1 MQVFERDVQDRQ
13 QPILPV
19 VQHLRL
25 HQGRWGQLE
34 AGAPGLH
41 LHVMPHDCGLQKVPK
56 EGQGNVA
63 IERGQHQVRSGQLR
77 CCDVEGRPVLFPE
90 VEVKGC
96 VFHWTQAVWR
106 RRQNQ
111 GTAEQLHLRC
121 HHPDL
126 HQEAATTTLSAWPT
140 HHDDVRQAKGE
151 GHPGPPVSTV

>member
-1 MQVFERDVQDRQ
+1 MTVDYK
-13 QPILPV
+13 
-19 VQHLRL
+19 
-25 HQGRWGQLE
+25 
-34 AGAPGLH
+34 
-41 LHVMPHDCGLQKVPK
+41 KVLK
-56 EGQGNVA
+56 KVKGMIA

-106 RRQNQ
+106 QRQNL

-126 HQEAATTTLSAWPT
+126 HQEAVTTTLSAWPT

-151 GHPGPPVSTV
+151 GHPGWTLNCVTTSSLRGLTATVEHKTDPYTVKQSGPTTMSKVGTDD